1 MQVISCTFLSK
12 RYTQLLL
19 KDFFNLPAS
28 VGTISNAEAIVSE
41 ALKAPVE
48 EAKEYIKKQPWVNAD
63 ETGHKQQGNKM
74 WMWLAATAWVAVF
87 IIRGSRASSVA
98 KELSGDFLAVL

>member
-1 MQVISCTFLSK
+1 
-12 RYTQLLL
+12 L

-48 EAKEYIKKQPWVNAD
+48 EAKEHIKKQPCVNAD

-74 WMWLAATAWVAVF
+74 WSGNRIGCRVHY
-87 IIRGSRASSVA
+87 SRVTQSY
-98 KELSGDFLAVL
+98 